1 MKSNL
6 AENTEVSMEKI
17 KMSSTKLGQI
27 EYSESD
33 IITLS
38 SPLLGFPDLS
48 DFLLISSDKS
58 FPFLWF
64 QATQDP
70 DVCFILIE
78 PKIFHPN
85 YDPKINKRELK
96 ILGIDSDDQLKI
108 AAIVVV
114 PEDPKNATVNLRA
127 PILLNTGK
135 KLAKQVILE
144 DDRWMIKAPLFA
156 AKDK

>member
-1 MKSNL
+1 MTSNL

-17 KMSSTKLGQI
+17 KLSSTKLGEI
-27 EYSESD
+27 EYTEND
-33 IITLS
+33 IILLS

-48 DFLLISSDKS
+48 DFLLISSEKS

-64 QATQDP
+64 QSIQDA

-85 YDPKINKRELK
+85 YDPKLNKRELK
-96 ILGIDSDDQLKI
+96 ILGVEESEHLKVL
-108 AAIVVV
+108 AIVVV

-127 PILLNTGK
+127 PILVNTEK

>member
-1 MKSNL
+1 
-6 AENTEVSMEKI
+6 MEKN
-17 KMSSTKLGQI
+17 KLNSTKLGEI
-27 EYSESD
+27 EYSEND
-33 IITLS
+33 IILLS

-48 DFLLISSDKS
+48 DFLLISGEKS

-64 QATQDP
+64 QSVQDAG
-70 DVCFILIE
+70 VCFILID

-85 YDPKINKRELK
+85 YDPSLSKRDLR
-96 ILGIDSDDQLKI
+96 ILGVEENESPKVLN
-108 AAIVVV
+108 IVVV
-114 PEDPKNATVNLRA
+114 PEDPKKATVNLRA
-127 PILLNTGK
+127 PILINSEK

>member
-1 MKSNL
+1 MKTAL
-6 AENTEVSMEKI
+6 ANQTEVSMEKN
-17 KMSSTKLGQI
+17 KLTSTKLGEI
-27 EYSESD
+27 EYSEND
-33 IITLS
+33 IILLS

-48 DFLLISSDKS
+48 DFLLISGEKS

-64 QATQDP
+64 QSVQDP
-70 DVCFILIE
+70 SVCFILID

-85 YDPKINKRELK
+85 YDPALSKRDLK
-96 ILGIDSDDQLKI
+96 ILGVEEREHLKI
-108 AAIVVV
+108 LNIVVV

-127 PILLNTGK
+127 PILINSEK

>member
-1 MKSNL
+1 MKLGL
-6 AENTEVSMEKI
+6 AEKIEVSMEKI
-17 KMSSTKLGQI
+17 KMSSTKLGEI
-27 EYSESD
+27 EYAEHD
-33 IITLS
+33 VITLS
-38 SPLLGFPDLS
+38 APLLGFPDLS
-48 DFLLISSDKS
+48 DFLLISSEKS
-58 FPFLWF
+58 SPFLWF

-96 ILGIDSDDQLKI
+96 ILGIDKEEDLKL
-108 AAIVVV
+108 ASIVVV
-114 PEDPKNATVNLRA
+114 PSDPKNATVNLRA
-127 PILLNTGK
+127 PLLLNMER